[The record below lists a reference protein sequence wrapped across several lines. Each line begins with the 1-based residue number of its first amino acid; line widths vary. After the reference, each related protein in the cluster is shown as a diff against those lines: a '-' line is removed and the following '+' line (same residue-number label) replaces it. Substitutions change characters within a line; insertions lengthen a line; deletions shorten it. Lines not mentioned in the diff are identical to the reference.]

1 MGDRSHFQTPVPP
14 EPDVSAENEVD
25 FRDQLQK
32 LHLCTNFYHNQMG
45 AC

>member
-1 MGDRSHFQTPVPP
+1 MGGWSHLQTPVPQ

-25 FRDQLQK
+25 FRDQHQK
-32 LHLCTNFYHNQMG
+32 LHLCTIFYHNQMG